1 MKTHLVRIVM
11 SIALL
16 SILFSSCMMSSSRN
30 ETSTQT
36 KSGYSDVNGIK
47 MYYEIH
53 GQGKPLVLIHG
64 GGSTIE
70 TSFGNLIPLLE
81 KRRQLICVELQ
92 AHGHTGDRNA
102 DLSFK
107 QDADDVTTLLKNLD
121 IAKADVLG
129 FSNGGQ
135 TAIEIALRHPDIL
148 DRIIIAAA
156 MYNRSGVP
164 VEFWNGFDQATLD
177 NMPLALRQGQL
188 KANGGSQAALLNSFR
203 KDVQRM
209 KTFEGWTDEQIK
221 SITAKTLIINGTHD
235 VATVEHSV
243 SMHRLIAN
251 SELAIFPGVHGT
263 YIGSSEGGGLPEF
276 NAAPLINQFL
286 GN

>member
-1 MKTHLVRIVM
+1 MKTHLARIVM

-16 SILFSSCMMSSSRN
+16 SILFSFCMMSSSRN
-30 ETSTQT
+30 ETSTET
-36 KSGYSDVNGIK
+36 RSGYSDVNGIK

-107 QDADDVTTLLKNLD
+107 QDADDVATLLKNLN

-164 VEFWNGFDQATLD
+164 AEFWNGFDQATLD

-209 KTFEGWTDEQIK
+209 KTFEGWTDEQIR

-243 SMHRLIAN
+243 SMHRLMAN
-251 SELAIFPGVHGT
+251 SELAIFPGVHGS
-263 YIGSSEGGGLPEF
+263 YIGSSESGGLPEF

-286 GN
+286 GK